1 MLTTPVDVC
10 VVAVKS
16 MQLEA
21 VMGRVPADRLA
32 DALVV
37 PLLSGVEHVGT
48 LSAQYGCR
56 VLPATMRVA
65 STRVAPGVIEHTS
78 PFMKVE
84 LALSDEEDDGLR
96 RERVVDFAGHLQ
108 AAGVDVG
115 IRGSELSMLWGSWPS
130 SVHSPFSPRHMAP
143 RRVMSEPGTV
153 TNCLPLLKRSLIS
166 ARWSAQRSVRTLQ
179 SSSSI
184 PWPTSRVDTSSL
196 EVRRPGPHRRAG
208 RSETPGPATERRP
221 TPLTVAGVMIGIV
234 PPASGGMG

>member
-21 VMGRVPADRLA
+21 AMGRVPADRLA

-37 PLLSGVEHVGT
+37 PFLSGVEHVGT

-96 RERVVDFAGHLQ
+96 REKVVDFARHLQ

-115 IRGSELSMLWGSWPS
+115 TRDSELSMLWGS
-130 SVHSPFSPRHMAP
+130 
-143 RRVMSEPGTV
+143 
-153 TNCLPLLKRSLIS
+153 
-166 ARWSAQRSVRTLQ
+166 
-179 SSSSI
+179 
-184 PWPTSRVDTSSL
+184 
-196 EVRRPGPHRRAG
+196 
-208 RSETPGPATERRP
+208 
-221 TPLTVAGVMIGIV
+221 
-234 PPASGGMG
+234 